1 MAESRTRSGWSIV
14 ARIVGLSFVLLLLV
28 QAAGYSVVRASIER
42 NARQELSRAL
52 SLDERI
58 WLRLLALNVDRLHQG
73 AALLAADYGFRSA
86 VTSGDIDTINSAL
99 ENQGGRIGAT
109 VAAFLDAAFVLKTST
124 GVSESTARGL
134 SAISGAMAP
143 TRAGGTRGVE
153 LIVLEGKPYQF
164 VLVPVRA
171 PLVVG
176 WVLMGF
182 PLTQELGEEFHNLVG
197 VNLAVLAGEPGQAEQ
212 LVLSTLPPRY
222 AGALRAIA
230 SADQE
235 LQTDDGLLLARR
247 VAIPAVGGSTHAV
260 LLRSIDAVLAPYRSL
275 QWVLGIIT
283 LAGALLFG
291 IGMALTAR
299 RVTTPLRA
307 LIAGAR
313 RLGRGEYEQPIDYT
327 ERRDE
332 IGALARSFDQMRVSI
347 SEQQAEVR
355 RLAFRDRLT
364 GLPNR
369 VSFREAV
376 EASIAAQRGG
386 PAGTSETPD
395 GLAVL
400 TLNLDRF
407 KHVNDVLGYPFGDRL
422 LVAVAERLRTD
433 IARPQDTL
441 SRLGGNSFGLLLPR
455 DSLATAM
462 ATATRILQSFEQP
475 LAMEEQTVD
484 LSTGIGIARWPDDA
498 DDADTLLSRSEMAMY
513 VAKRSTA
520 GIVCYDPA
528 LDSASALSLSLLTEL
543 RQAIGGG
550 ELRLFLQPKIRLSDG
565 AVTGAEALVRWSH
578 PRRGMVP
585 PMEFI
590 PFAEQTGFVRQ
601 ITGWMLGEAA
611 RLWGGLQERGQE
623 PLRLSV
629 NLSTRDLMDTEL
641 ASRLPALLARHGT
654 PTHGLCLEITESA
667 IMDDPKRAENT
678 LNRLAE
684 QGFGLSIDDFGTG
697 YSSLA
702 YLKRLPVTELKI
714 DKSFVLGMQTDSNDG
729 TIVRSTIELAHNL
742 GLSVVAEGVETESL
756 YQRLGLLGCDQAQ
769 GYFMARPLPAHEF
782 ATWREGWRAERSA

>member
-1 MAESRTRSGWSIV
+1 MPQPRRRSGWSIV
-14 ARIVGLSFVLLLLV
+14 TRIVGLSFVLLLLV
-28 QAAGYSVVRASIER
+28 QAAGFAVVRASIDR

-58 WLRLLALNVDRLHQG
+58 WLRLLALNVDRLRQG

-86 VTSGDIDTINSAL
+86 VTSDDTETINSAL
-99 ENQGGRIGAT
+99 ENQGGRIGAS
-109 VAAFLDAAFVLKTST
+109 VAAFLDPHFVLKTSI
-124 GVSESTARGL
+124 GVSESAATGL
-134 SAISGAMAP
+134 SAIASAMAP
-143 TRAGGTRGVE
+143 AHSEGSPDVQ
-153 LIVLEGKPYQF
+153 LIVLQGMPFQF

-182 PLTQELGEEFHNLVG
+182 PVTQQLGDEFHALVG
-197 VNLAVLAGEPGQAEQ
+197 VNLAVLAGAPGTPEK
-212 LVLSTLPPRY
+212 LILSTLPPRY
-222 AGALRAIA
+222 TSALGSIA

-235 LQTDDGLLLARR
+235 VQTDEGLLLARR
-247 VAIPAVGGSTHAV
+247 ISVPTVGGTTHAV
-260 LLRSIDAVLAPYRSL
+260 LLRSIDAMVAPYRSL

-291 IGMALTAR
+291 IGMALMAR
-299 RVTTPLRA
+299 RVTTPLRS
-307 LIAGAR
+307 LITGAR
-313 RLGRGEYEQPIDYT
+313 QLGRGDYGQPVEYT

-376 EASIAAQRGG
+376 QAGISAQRNGG
-386 PAGTSETPD
+386 ANASE
-395 GLAVL
+395 GLAIL

-422 LVAVAERLRTD
+422 LVAVAERLNTD

-441 SRLGGNSFGLLLPR
+441 SRLGGNSFGLLLPH
-455 DSLATAM
+455 DSEATAM
-462 ATATRILQSFEQP
+462 ATATRILRSFEKP

-520 GIVCYDPA
+520 GVVCYDPA

-565 AVTGAEALVRWSH
+565 AVTGAEALVRWNH

-601 ITGWMLGEAA
+601 ITGWMLAEAS
-611 RLWGGLQERGQE
+611 RLWGGLQEPGHE

-629 NLSTRDLMDTEL
+629 NLSTRDLMDPEL
-641 ASRLPALLARHGT
+641 ALRLPGLLARHGT
-654 PTHGLCLEITESA
+654 PTRGLCLEITESA

-684 QGFGLSIDDFGTG
+684 QGFSLSIDDFGTG

-702 YLKRLPVTELKI
+702 YLKRLPVNELKI
-714 DKSFVLGMQTDSNDG
+714 DKSFVLGMQTDSNDA

-742 GLSVVAEGVETESL
+742 GLSVVAEGVETELL
-756 YQRLGLLGCDQAQ
+756 YQRLGLLACDEAQ
-769 GYFMARPLPAHEF
+769 GYFMTRPLPADEF
-782 ATWREGWRAERSA
+782 SAWRTGWRDGLLVA